1 MGLLKQLYAQE
12 FGADNDLATADP
24 ESQQI
29 QHAAEDLKARWL
41 SFSNEFKLNSGDD
54 FQAKY
59 DVFAESLTRLPMDEQ
74 NRFVNY
80 SSIDCERAVDLAEET
95 ANSDKMN
102 TQEGLETA
110 GQSSV
115 VPAELL
121 MEQIQIMSLM
131 EQQIEK
137 MKQDYAQ
144 QLTGC

>member
-1 MGLLKQLYAQE
+1 M
-12 FGADNDLATADP
+12 
-24 ESQQI
+24 
-29 QHAAEDLKARWL
+29 
-41 SFSNEFKLNSGDD
+41 
-54 FQAKY
+54 
-59 DVFAESLTRLPMDEQ
+59 FAESLTRLPVDEQ
-74 NRFVNY
+74 ARFVNY

-102 TQEGLETA
+102 SQEGLETT

-121 MEQIQIMSLM
+121 MDQIQIMSLM